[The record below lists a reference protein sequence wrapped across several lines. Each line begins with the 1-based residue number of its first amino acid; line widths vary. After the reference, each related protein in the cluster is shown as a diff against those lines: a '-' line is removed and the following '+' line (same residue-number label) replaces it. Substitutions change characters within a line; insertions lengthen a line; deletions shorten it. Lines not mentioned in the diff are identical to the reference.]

1 MSRVIAMTSNIEI
14 EQRLKSAGPKLREVL
29 KDFYSAAQH
38 AKATTFEQY
47 SKGIREGRHEIFV
60 DGIGFFPEKKSLMF
74 WSRASNSA
82 FVRLVP
88 DWLMK
93 RRSGTSYGNLRP

>member
-1 MSRVIAMTSNIEI
+1 MTSNIEI

-47 SKGIREGRHEIFV
+47 SKGIRLK
-60 DGIGFFPEKKSLMF
+60 FPQYCSDPVVAKPL
-74 WSRASNSA
+74 
-82 FVRLVP
+82 
-88 DWLMK
+88 
-93 RRSGTSYGNLRP
+93 